1 MEMQNI
7 LKQIEQ
13 MGTQFKKIQQELAS
27 KTVTA
32 SVGGGMVEV
41 TANGQKEIINVKI
54 EKELI
59 NPEEK
64 EMLEDLIC
72 AGVNEAL
79 SKAQDLSVEEL
90 MKMTGGLNILGLL
103 KGLV

>member
-7 LKQIEQ
+7 IKQITQ
-13 MGTQFKKIQQELAS
+13 IGTQFKKIQQELAS

-32 SVGGGMVEV
+32 TVGGGMVEV
-41 TANGQKEIINVKI
+41 TANGQKEVISIKI

-79 SKAQDLSVEEL
+79 SKAQELSMEEI
-90 MKMTGGLNILGLL
+90 MKITGGMNIIGLL
-103 KGLV
+103 KGLF

>member
-13 MGTQFKKIQQELAS
+13 MGSQFKRIQQELAD
-27 KTVTA
+27 KTVTVT
-32 SVGGGMVEV
+32 VGGGMIEV
-41 TANGQKEIINVKI
+41 TANGQKEIINIKI
-54 EKELI
+54 EKDLI

-64 EMLEDLIC
+64 DMLEDLIC

-79 SKAQDLSVEEL
+79 SKAQDLSMKEM
-90 MKMTGGLNILGLL
+90 MKMTGGLNIFGLL

>member
-41 TANGQKEIINVKI
+41 TANGQKEIINIKI

-79 SKAQDLSVEEL
+79 SKAQELSMEKM
-90 MKMTGGLNILGLL
+90 MKMAGGLNILGLL

>member
-1 MEMQNI
+1 MQN
-7 LKQIEQ
+7 LFTQIAQ
-13 MGTQFKKIQQELAS
+13 VSTQFKKIQQELAS
-27 KTVTA
+27 KRVSSTA
-32 SVGGGMVEV
+32 GGGMVEV
-41 TANGQKEIINVKI
+41 TANGQREILSIKI

-72 AGVNEAL
+72 AAVNEAL
-79 SKAQDLSVEEL
+79 AKAQELSMEEM
-90 MKMTGGLNILGLL
+90 MKMAGDLNILGLL